1 MDSLRVIENELVP
14 VYETDK
20 GIKVVYGTELH
31 SVLQI
36 RSKFADWIKN
46 RLNDCEA
53 KENEDFQSFSKIL
66 EKGGRPQN
74 EYLIMLD
81 TAKEMAML
89 ERNDIGKRVR
99 KYFIDVERKHKQ
111 SVIDRSAL
119 SPQTVALMDLVNG
132 MARQEIE
139 VKRQAEQINRIE
151 KKQDAIVETFSDT
164 TDTEDFKAWVNRC
177 IAKIAESTKYTNGST
192 RAARYQ
198 NVRSESYD
206 RLNQKR
212 SCRLSQRVA
221 YAKETALQNG
231 ATKTYVNNINKL
243 TVISTD
249 KDLKPIYETV
259 IKEMM
264 IYYCVE

>member
-1 MDSLRVIENELVP
+1 MDNLRVIENELVP

-31 SVLQI
+31 SVLQVKSRYREWVDRRI
-36 RSKFADWIKN
+36 A
-46 RLNDCEA
+46 DCEA
-53 KENEDFQSFSKIL
+53 VSGEDFQEAEISAPSGQTKKEHI
-66 EKGGRPQN
+66 
-74 EYLIMLD
+74 IMLD

-99 KYFIDVERKHKQ
+99 KYFIEVERKHKQ